1 MDDKIQ
7 EIKERVR
14 DAELVLVGVG
24 EDFQYDWGLL
34 LQDQRYQEIE
44 QEIGDDEQYVWIV
57 PFLQKMK
64 LLQAHEDRWSKAYDV
79 LKELITEKN
88 YYTFLVY
95 G

>member
-57 PFLQKMK
+57 PFC
-64 LLQAHEDRWSKAYDV
+64 RR
-79 LKELITEKN
+79 
-88 YYTFLVY
+88 
-95 G
+95 